1 MGLTVLIALIA
12 GTRAGRH
19 RRRSGRRPHR
29 RPHRRPPRRVPRPK
43 RPPITASINQQP
55 LFAVSCPPCPIS
67 PSPNPNA
74 AASCSP
80 PSSPSLSSPSSSAS
94 SISTSR
100 TAPPTSPSPTSPSC
114 RSTPSSTPTPR
125 SSASKTPSED
135 DLYILA
141 TLRVDNRLRVPLTLD
156 DITGAITAP
165 DGAETTT
172 SALQKNDLPNLYAVF
187 PALVPLASAPLVRES
202 IIQPAGRAEGMVLLH
217 YPIPQSEWDQRKS
230 ASITLDFYNQAPITV
245 PLPRP

>member
-1 MGLTVLIALIA
+1 MSELSFAQPERRSFLLPALIALAVLAIVIV
-12 GTRAGRH
+12 GIYLYV
-19 RRRSGRRPHR
+19 PHSTAD
-29 RPHRRPPRRVPRPK
+29 
-43 RPPITASINQQP
+43 ITLTHVAVLPEHTVFSSNSTVVGQQ
-55 LFAVSCPPCPIS
+55 
-67 PSPNPNA
+67 
-74 AASCSP
+74 
-80 PSSPSLSSPSSSAS
+80 
-94 SISTSR
+94 
-100 TAPPTSPSPTSPSC
+100 
-114 RSTPSSTPTPR
+114 TP
-125 SSASKTPSED
+125 AED

-141 TLRVDNRLRVPLTLD
+141 TVRVDNRLRVPLTLD

-230 ASITLDFYNQAPITV
+230 ASITLNFYNQAPITV
-245 PLPRP
+245 PLPKP